1 MNPYL
6 KRIIKTVIFTATGA
20 AVLAYE
26 YKVRKEVSWDQVLT
40 TRFWIVSVL
49 HLIPAYFFVWAFE
62 DKYEYWTHFQV
73 ILLVIFTGWA
83 IVFGIICL
91 ISHFVFGFDL
101 I

>member
-49 HLIPAYFFVWAFE
+49 HLIPAYFLVWSFE
-62 DKYEYWTHFQV
+62 DKYDTWSQFHIMSSLIV
-73 ILLVIFTGWA
+73 VAWA